1 MKKHLLSA
9 LLLALPVLAGA
20 QQAGE
25 VKMVIQGATSTLS
38 SVTLTTGTSLTF
50 SGENLVVNQGDT
62 SREFILADI
71 SGISFAA
78 AVTAAEDVNLDLE
91 SLKIDLYGGILTAT
105 AGPSTPISYQVFSVN
120 GAKALAG
127 TGTGTVS
134 FDLNGLTKGV
144 YIIKI
149 NDKVIKFNR

>member
-62 SREFILADI
+62 SREFNLADI

-91 SLKIDLYGGILTAT
+91 SLIIDLSGGILTAT